1 MNFYVQCWTFLE
13 IRRKSVQ
20 NFGEKIMMTKS
31 AKFWW
36 LPNLICTSEEEVCE
50 SLENAKRSGL
60 GKSPTGEENTE
71 LHVLSWNSA
80 KGFLILSET
89 KDFWILK
96 KIKEFSHTVPEYVGN
111 MHKPHATMLA
121 SFLSILI
128 FRFASFS
135 RNQDL

>member
-60 GKSPTGEENTE
+60 GKSPTGVENTQ
-71 LHVLSWNSA
+71 LHVLS
-80 KGFLILSET
+80 
-89 KDFWILK
+89 
-96 KIKEFSHTVPEYVGN
+96 
-111 MHKPHATMLA
+111 
-121 SFLSILI
+121 
-128 FRFASFS
+128 
-135 RNQDL
+135 